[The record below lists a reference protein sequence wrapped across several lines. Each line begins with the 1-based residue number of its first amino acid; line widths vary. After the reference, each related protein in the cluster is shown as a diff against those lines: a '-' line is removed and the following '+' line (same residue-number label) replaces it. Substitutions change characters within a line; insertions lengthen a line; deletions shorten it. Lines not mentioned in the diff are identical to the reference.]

1 MKLAIVGSRDFND
14 YDKVIYHVSEY
25 FGLGADGLGGNYI
38 TEVVSGGANG
48 ADALGKKLA
57 KEYSIKYTEFPA
69 DWDTHGKA
77 AGYIRNE
84 QIIKNSDKV
93 IAFWDGKSKGTM
105 HSINLARKHRKDTV
119 IIYV

>member
-1 MKLAIVGSRDFND
+1 MKLAIVGSRDFDD
-14 YDKVIYHVSEY
+14 YEKVIYYISEH

-38 TEVVSGGANG
+38 TEVVSGGASG
-48 ADALGKKLA
+48 ADVLGKRLA
-57 KEYSIKYTEFPA
+57 KEYNIKYTEFPA
-69 DWDTHGKA
+69 DWNKHGKA

-84 QIIKNSDKV
+84 DIVKNSDKV

-105 HSINLARKHRKDTV
+105 HTINLARKYKKDTI

>member
-14 YDKVIYHVSEY
+14 YDKVIYYISEY

-57 KEYSIKYTEFPA
+57 KEYRIEYTEFPA
-69 DWDTHGKA
+69 DWNKHGKA
-77 AGYIRNE
+77 AGPIRNE
-84 QIIKNSDKV
+84 QIMQYTDKV

-105 HSINLARKHRKDTV
+105 SAINLARKYKKDTI